1 MIVENPM
8 QQCPEEITGY
18 NNDDPM
24 NSIINIKGIGTM
36 SISSALD
43 TISEISMQMAKL
55 AKEKDAKFIQ
65 DNFDRFMS
73 PLTTS

>member
-1 MIVENPM
+1 
-8 QQCPEEITGY
+8 
-18 NNDDPM
+18 M

-73 PLTTS
+73 PTYNIQ